1 MIITWSAPD
10 NGGTDITEYVVLIR
24 QNNGIYY
31 TRDMDNCPGTDL
43 TTLYHEICTIP
54 IATLRTDPYNL
65 DWATNVHVKIQ
76 AITLKGSSPFS
87 EIGSGAEILDTP
99 DAPQSFLN
107 NLS

>member
-1 MIITWSAPD
+1 
-10 NGGTDITEYVVLIR
+10 
-24 QNNGIYY
+24 
-31 TRDMDNCPGTDL
+31 MDNCPGTDL

-107 NLS
+107 NLSQQTRTSIGLTWYEGAEDGGRPVLDYRL